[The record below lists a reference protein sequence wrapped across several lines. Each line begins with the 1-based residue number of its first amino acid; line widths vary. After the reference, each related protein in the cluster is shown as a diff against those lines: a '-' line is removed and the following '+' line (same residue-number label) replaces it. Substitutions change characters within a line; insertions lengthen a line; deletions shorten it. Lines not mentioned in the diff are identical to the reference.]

1 MMTMDFKQVEEV
13 KKKDYNGKKVKVRG
27 WVHRI
32 RDQKDNVFLI
42 LRDSSGTVQ
51 CVVKKG
57 SLHFD
62 QAQKTTIE
70 SSVQLEGT
78 LKEDKRAPDG
88 YEVEVT
94 DYKLVHLA
102 ERFPITKDLGEE
114 FLLDNRHLWVRSQ
127 KMVAIFKIRSTV
139 FAAIDEYFRGLGF
152 YETHSPMFT
161 PNAAEGGSTLFEVN
175 YFETKT
181 YLAQTWQLYA
191 EALMFGLERIYTIA
205 PSFRAEKSK
214 TAKHLTEYWHA
225 EMEVAWAGLDE
236 LMGYGE
242 GLISHICQKVAKDN
256 RKELA
261 LLDRDYKELEKIKP
275 PFPRI
280 TYTEALEILK
290 KHSVKVPWGKDLR
303 SVEEKAIGAKYDK
316 PVIVTNYPK
325 EVKAFYMRQDP
336 ANPDTVLCFDMI
348 SPIGTEIIGASERE
362 TDLNELIR
370 KIKKEGGNPKNYE
383 WYLDTRRYGSVPHS
397 GFGCGVERVIQ
408 WICGLTSI
416 KDAIPFPR
424 TIDRI
429 TP

>member
-1 MMTMDFKQVEEV
+1 
-13 KKKDYNGKKVKVRG
+13 
-27 WVHRI
+27 
-32 RDQKDNVFLI
+32 
-42 LRDSSGTVQ
+42 
-51 CVVKKG
+51 
-57 SLHFD
+57 
-62 QAQKTTIE
+62 
-70 SSVQLEGT
+70 
-78 LKEDKRAPDG
+78 
-88 YEVEVT
+88 
-94 DYKLVHLA
+94 
-102 ERFPITKDLGEE
+102 
-114 FLLDNRHLWVRSQ
+114 
-127 KMVAIFKIRSTV
+127 
-139 FAAIDEYFRGLGF
+139 
-152 YETHSPMFT
+152 MFT

-191 EALMFGLERIYTIA
+191 EAMIFGLEKIYTIA

-225 EMEVAWAGLDE
+225 EMEVAWEGLE
-236 LMGYGE
+236 GIISYGE
-242 GLISHICQKVAKDN
+242 GLISHICQRVAKEN
-256 RKELA
+256 RKELE
-261 LLDRDYKELEKIKP
+261 LLGRDYKELEKIKP

-280 TYTEALEILK
+280 TYTEAVEILK
-290 KHSVKVPWGKDLR
+290 KHGVKLPWGKDLR

-336 ANPDTVLCFDMI
+336 ANPETVLCFDMI

-362 TDLNELIR
+362 TDLNELIK

-383 WYLDTRRYGSVPHS
+383 WYLDTRRYGSVPHA

-408 WICGLTSI
+408 WICGLASI